1 MASADLMG
9 HWRTLDIIGLL
20 LKQMDLLG
28 HERTCLD
35 LSRLICTLMD
45 LFENKQICLK
55 IS

>member
-28 HERTCLD
+28 HKRTYLAMD
-35 LSRLICTLMD
+35 RLVWI
-45 LFENKQICLK
+45 
-55 IS
+55 